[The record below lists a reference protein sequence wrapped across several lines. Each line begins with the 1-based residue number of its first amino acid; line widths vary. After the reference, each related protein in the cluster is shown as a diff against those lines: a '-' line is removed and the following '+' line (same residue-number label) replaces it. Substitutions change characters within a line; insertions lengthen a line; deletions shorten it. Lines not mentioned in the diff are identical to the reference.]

1 MRTVLSAFLL
11 SAVFV
16 CHSLAQAIDTTR
28 AVGPERGALVVVG
41 GGAVGP
47 EIWQKFIALAGG
59 PTARFVVIPTAQ
71 EDTLVDSD
79 STVHRL
85 RRQVS
90 GPVTVLHTRNPKEA
104 DTEAF
109 AAPIEAA
116 TGVWFVGGRQWRLA
130 DSYLNTRTHRALE
143 SLLRRGGVVGG
154 TSAGATIQG
163 SYLVRGDTKGN
174 VLMMG
179 DHQQGLGFLKN
190 TAIDQHVLRRNRP
203 FDLFEVLD
211 AHPDLLGIG
220 LDESTAIVVEN
231 QVLDVLG
238 KTYALVYDPR
248 QWAGKPAS
256 AKKFVFLAPGQRFD
270 LRSRRILPP
279 RKD

>member
-1 MRTVLSAFLL
+1 MRTLLTVMLLTVVLGNT
-11 SAVFV
+11 
-16 CHSLAQAIDTTR
+16 SLAQSLDTTR
-28 AVGPERGALVVVG
+28 AVGPEGGTLVIVG

-71 EDTLVDSD
+71 EDTLLDSD
-79 STVHRL
+79 STVYRL

-90 GPVTVLHTRNPKEA
+90 GTVTVLHTRNPKESDGA
-104 DTEAF
+104 AF
-109 AAPIEAA
+109 VAPIEAA

-143 SLLRRGGVVGG
+143 ALLQRGGVIGG

-174 VLMMG
+174 TLMMG
-179 DHQQGLGFLKN
+179 DHVQGLGFLKN
-190 TAIDQHVLRRNRP
+190 TVIDQHVLRRNRP

-231 QVLDVLG
+231 QVFEVLG

-248 QWAGKPAS
+248 QWAGKAAA
-256 AKKFVFLAPGQRFD
+256 AKKFVFLASGQRFD

-279 RKD
+279 RKN